1 MQGNTR
7 EEEEKLG
14 APKQK
19 VPPKAANRKEFREYW
34 IAKFIESGCVDST
47 K

>member
-1 MQGNTR
+1 MQDNTR
-7 EEEEKLG
+7 EEEEKLV

-19 VPPKAANRKEFREYW
+19 ESPKAANRKEFREYW
-34 IAKFIESGCVDST
+34 IAKFIESGCVDET